1 MALRQIGEIPLGGA
15 AGGTVLRVE
24 AAGPG
29 GREVVLSVVGP
40 GASGRLRLPV
50 EDAAGLRGALDRV
63 LAAVATAVGERPAA
77 PPEADLVRRFH
88 AGESV
93 ARIAARYGRTPD
105 AVRALLRGLGHDP
118 RHPEHCPLATAA
130 PRVAVGVPAAAG
142 GA

>member
-15 AGGTVLRVE
+15 VLRVE
-24 AAGPG
+24 AVGPG
-29 GREVVLSVVGP
+29 GREVVLSVTGP

-63 LAAVATAVGERPAA
+63 LAAVGAGPDAS
-77 PPEADLVRRFH
+77 PEADLVRRFH
-88 AGESV
+88 AGESI

-105 AVRALLRGLGHDP
+105 AVRARLRELGHDP
-118 RHPEHCPLATAA
+118 RHPEHCPRAPLAPLAPLQAA
-130 PRVAVGVPAAAG
+130 SVPAAAG